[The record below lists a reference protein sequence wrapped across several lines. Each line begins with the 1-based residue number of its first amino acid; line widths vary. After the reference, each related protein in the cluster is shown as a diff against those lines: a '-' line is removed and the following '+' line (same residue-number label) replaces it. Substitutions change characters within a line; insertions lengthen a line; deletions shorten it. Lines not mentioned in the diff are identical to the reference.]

1 MKEGG
6 RREEERGEEMESCSG
21 FLSPPLSCSVS
32 FSPAVCCVSSWVR
45 TCEKLQPF
53 SRLGADRKRQTIP

>member
-1 MKEGG
+1 MGGMKEGG
-6 RREEERGEEMESCSG
+6 RREEEREEEMDGCSR
-21 FLSPPLSCSVS
+21 FLSLSPSCSVS

-53 SRLGADRKRQTIP
+53 SRLGADLKR